1 MKPDGKQLHFS
12 MFFAASATAAHA
24 TAGAGLIK
32 LTVFK
37 TVVEENKYD
46 VTVDEITNWFLLM
59 KKNLF
64 SLKCWAVV
72 DISMWV
78 SSSLDDEICSN
89 SWSGDDASSVGIN
102 LRKNKKIINAK
113 MFSGINDNS
122 RYT

>member
-1 MKPDGKQLHFS
+1 MKPAGKQATHCGLS
-12 MFFAASATAAHA
+12 LSAAAAHWA
-24 TAGAGLIK
+24 AGAGLIK

-46 VTVDEITNWFLLM
+46 VRVDETTNWFLLI

-64 SLKCWAVV
+64 SLKCWPVV

-78 SSSLDDEICSN
+78 SSSLDDEICSI

-102 LRKNKKIINAK
+102 LGKNKKIINAK
-113 MFSGINDNS
+113 IFSGINDNS